1 MKDPPVEEAECL
13 SVMGRP
19 LIQIGRKP
27 LLWFLYCTALVVLI
41 GCGTPRPVL
50 YPNDHLKGVGGAQAR
65 YDIDECGQDA
75 DLYVRSDP
83 TEQVVGSTV
92 VGGAAGGAIGAA
104 GGAVVGE
111 LGRGAGVGAATGA
124 TAGLIRGLFKASHPS
139 PVYKSFVERCL
150 QEKGYEPIG
159 WK

>member
-1 MKDPPVEEAECL
+1 M
-13 SVMGRP
+13 
-19 LIQIGRKP
+19 
-27 LLWFLYCTALVVLI
+27 

-50 YPNDHLKGVGGAQAR
+50 YPNDHLKRVGDAQAR
-65 YDIDECGQDA
+65 YDTDECRQDA
-75 DLYVRSDP
+75 DAYVRSNP
-83 TEQVVGSTV
+83 TGQVVGSTV
-92 VGGAAGGAIGAA
+92 FGGAAGGAVGAA

-124 TAGLIRGLFKASHPS
+124 TAGLIRGLFKASQPS

>member
-1 MKDPPVEEAECL
+1 MFSKDKNSL
-13 SVMGRP
+13 GRLLVWLVP
-19 LIQIGRKP
+19 LVI
-27 LLWFLYCTALVVLI
+27 L
-41 GCGTPRPVL
+41 GCGTQKPVL
-50 YPNDHLKGVGGAQAR
+50 YPNDHLESVGWAHAKQ
-65 YDIDECGQDA
+65 DIDECCERADA
-75 DLYVRSDP
+75 YVQSDP
-83 TEQVVGSTV
+83 GRQVAGSTV

-124 TAGLIRGLFKASHPS
+124 TAGLIRGLFKASQPS

-150 QEKGYEPIG
+150 QEMGYEPIG